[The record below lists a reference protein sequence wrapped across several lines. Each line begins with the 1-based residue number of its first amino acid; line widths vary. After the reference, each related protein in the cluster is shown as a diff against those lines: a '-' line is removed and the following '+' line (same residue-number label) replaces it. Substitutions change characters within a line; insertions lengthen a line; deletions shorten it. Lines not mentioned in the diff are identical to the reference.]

1 MWLFF
6 SCVVSSDL
14 EPCSQLENNG
24 PHAQITNKRFP
35 YNEEKVETWEFVEM
49 WNLGI
54 PPNATPY
61 R

>member
-24 PHAQITNKRFP
+24 PHAHITNTRFP

-49 WNLGI
+49 EI
-54 PPNATPY
+54 
-61 R
+61 